1 MRIFRYFFPLLLA
14 IAILAVYVYH
24 ASSPEGK
31 DKAKLEAVLA
41 ATLPDLDGK
50 KQAISQWRGKV
61 LVVNFWA
68 SWCPPCRA
76 EMPGFVDLQK
86 KYGGKGLVFVGIA
99 LDSAEKAAGFAN
111 SIGVNYPILVDPD
124 STVLSLSGLPFTAVF
139 DRQGNLVATHTGA
152 VPEEKLEGIVGKL
165 L

>member
-1 MRIFRYFFPLLLA
+1 MRIFRYFAPLLA

-99 LDSAEKAAGFAN
+99 LDSPEKAADYAK

-139 DRQGNLVATHTGA
+139 DRRGNLVATHTGA